1 MYALYTKEENKQ
13 QKNKKKKIMMM
24 VIGRQVGSVLALSSL
39 SEVIF
44 P

>member
-1 MYALYTKEENKQ
+1 MLHATRENTEKQ
-13 QKNKKKKIMMM
+13 KMM
-24 VIGRQVGSVLALSSL
+24 IGRQVGSVLGLSSL